1 MEWSPGRQSD
11 VRLLKPIA
19 DILPVRSR
27 SLTLL
32 VKDVNTI
39 AEGVLAQTEPESGL
53 AAAQALQS
61 AVQRTGM
68 PAAASMHI

>member
-1 MEWSPGRQSD
+1 M
-11 VRLLKPIA
+11 RLLKPIA

-39 AEGVLAQTEPESGL
+39 AEGVLAQIDPESGL
-53 AAAQALQS
+53 AEARALRS
-61 AVQRTGM
+61 AVQRTAM
-68 PAAASMHI
+68 PPAAWMHI